1 LPLVT
6 ARDGSSV
13 RRGADPPS
21 FCSSGC
27 CASGEVLR
35 VHSLAEGELPG
46 ERPLGPL
53 GDNDLPAVA
62 IVRGAP
68 GLDRQDAV
76 LDGHL
81 DAVRVGAGQVGLDV
95 VAAVLAAVDVHGQE
109 APGQGPW
116 PGKPT
121 SGSYICRR
129 IMRGTAITMSTA
141 TMTTGPM
148 RTMGGSL
155 R

>member
-1 LPLVT
+1 MAGRPLRIQ
-6 ARDGSSV
+6 ACQ
-13 RRGADPPS
+13 PPS
-21 FCSSGC
+21 
-27 CASGEVLR
+27 E
-35 VHSLAEGELPG
+35 
-46 ERPLGPL
+46 
-53 GDNDLPAVA
+53 
-62 IVRGAP
+62 
-68 GLDRQDAV
+68 
-76 LDGHL
+76 
-81 DAVRVGAGQVGLDV
+81 VGAFIVSP
-95 VAAVLAAVDVHGQE
+95 

-116 PGKPT
+116 PGEPT